1 MGNALQGKFAG
12 LPPLPDA
19 EASENY
25 QIVLEQIC
33 HAERLRTL
41 KKSGADVAEAASQA
55 ADAVVEL
62 QIKVRPGGRCS
73 LCRSRD
79 GVWVRLG

>member
-1 MGNALQGKFAG
+1 MGDALQGKFAG
-12 LPPLPDA
+12 RPPLPDG

-25 QIVLEQIC
+25 QIVLEHIC

-41 KKSGADVAEAASQA
+41 KKSGSDVTEAASKV

-62 QIKVRPGGRCS
+62 QFKGRPGGRCS
-73 LCRSRD
+73 LCPSRG
-79 GVWVRLG
+79 GV

>member
-1 MGNALQGKFAG
+1 MGDALQGKFAG
-12 LPPLPDA
+12 RPPLPDA

-41 KKSGADVAEAASQA
+41 KKSGADVAEAAFQV
-55 ADAVVEL
+55 ADAVIEL
-62 QIKVRPGGRCS
+62 QIKGRPGGRCS
-73 LCRSRD
+73 LCPSRG
-79 GVWVRLG
+79 GV